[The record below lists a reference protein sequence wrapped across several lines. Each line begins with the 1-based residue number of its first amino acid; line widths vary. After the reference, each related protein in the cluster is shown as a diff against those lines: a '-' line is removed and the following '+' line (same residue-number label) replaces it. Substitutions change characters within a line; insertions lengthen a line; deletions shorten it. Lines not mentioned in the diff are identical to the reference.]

1 MTHPLTEIA
10 PHTYFKYT
18 LNMSNFFWSTLKLKS
33 FLQET
38 FERLLDNTTL
48 SFKRYLYDD
57 FKPGRLTGLIGA
69 RGVGKT
75 TLMLQYIK
83 DRLEND
89 QKVFYF
95 SADSVYFR
103 QTTLLGFINELYRLE
118 GYRIFFIDE
127 IHQYANWN
135 QELKNI
141 YDAFPD
147 VQVIYSGSSMLELV
161 KGSHDLSRRAT
172 LYHLHGMSFREYL
185 NFSKQRQEQPIS
197 FDALLT
203 NPKQFNRLGQI
214 DTVLGHFKRYLATGY
229 YPFIFEDPHT
239 YYERVVRIIDK
250 IIFEDI
256 PNYFD
261 LKTHNLHLFKKI
273 LSFLATIP
281 PGEVNTHNIAKN
293 MNVSHQTISNY
304 LTILQSVGLI
314 EMIYPFEGG
323 NQYLRKPQKIFLHNT
338 TLLYTLQQFVGEPLS
353 QGTLRELYFIQTLRD
368 SSQAI
373 YYSKQADY
381 RTKGVIFEIGG
392 KNKTAKQITH
402 LKQASFLIKDDIL
415 AASQNAIPLLFFGF
429 IY

>member
-1 MTHPLTEIA
+1 MD
-10 PHTYFKYT
+10 
-18 LNMSNFFWSTLKLKS
+18 S

-48 SFKRYLYDD
+48 SFKRYLYDH

-83 DRLEND
+83 EILSQD
-89 QKVFYF
+89 QRVFYF
-95 SADSVYFR
+95 SADSIYFR
-103 QTTLLGFINELYRLE
+103 QTTLLGFIDDLYRLE

-147 VQVIYSGSSMLELV
+147 VKVIYSGSSMLEV
-161 KGSHDLSRRAT
+161 MKGSHDLSRRAT

-185 NFSKQRQEQPIS
+185 NFGARGDEPAIS
-197 FDALLT
+197 FDALMA

-214 DTVLGHFKRYLATGY
+214 DTILGHFKHYLATGY
-229 YPFIFEDPHT
+229 YPFIFEESHT

-281 PGEVNTHNIAKN
+281 PGEVNTHNIAQN
-293 MNVSHQTISNY
+293 MGASHQTISHY

-314 EMIYPFEGG
+314 EMVYPFEGG

-338 TLLYTLQQFVGEPLS
+338 TLFYTLQQFVGEPIS
-353 QGTLRELYFIQTLRD
+353 QGTLRELYFIQALRD
-368 SSQAI
+368 ANQAI
-373 YYSKQADY
+373 YYSKQADFC
-381 RTKGVIFEIGG
+381 TKHFTFEIGG
-392 KNKTAKQITH
+392 KNKTAKQIANLATP
-402 LKQASFLIKDDIL
+402 AYSIKDDIL
-415 AASQNAIPLLFFGF
+415 VANQRVIPLLFLGF

>member
-1 MTHPLTEIA
+1 MD
-10 PHTYFKYT
+10 
-18 LNMSNFFWSTLKLKS
+18 S

-38 FERLLDNTTL
+38 FERLLNNTDL
-48 SFKRYLYDD
+48 SFKRYLYHQ

-83 DRLEND
+83 EVLARD
-89 QKVFYF
+89 QRVFYF
-95 SADSVYFR
+95 SADSIYF
-103 QTTLLGFINELYRLE
+103 QQSTLLGFINDLYRLE

-127 IHQYANWN
+127 IHHYANWN

-147 VQVIYSGSSMLELV
+147 IQVIYSGSSTLELV

-185 NFSKQRQEQPIS
+185 NFSEQCNETPIS
-197 FDALLT
+197 FDELLE

-214 DTVLGHFKRYLATGY
+214 DTILGHFKQYLATGY

-256 PNYFD
+256 PNSFD
-261 LKTHNLHLFKKI
+261 LKTHNLHVFKKI

-293 MNVSHQTISNY
+293 MNVSDQTITNY

-314 EMIYPFEGG
+314 EMIYPIEGG

-368 SSQAI
+368 ANQPV
-373 YYSKQADY
+373 YYSQQADY
-381 RTKGVIFEIGG
+381 RTKNVIFEVGG
-392 KNKTAKQITH
+392 KNKPAKQIANATTP
-402 LKQASFLIKDDIL
+402 AFLVKDDIL
-415 AASQNAIPLLFFGF
+415 VASQHVIPLLYFGF
-429 IY
+429 TY